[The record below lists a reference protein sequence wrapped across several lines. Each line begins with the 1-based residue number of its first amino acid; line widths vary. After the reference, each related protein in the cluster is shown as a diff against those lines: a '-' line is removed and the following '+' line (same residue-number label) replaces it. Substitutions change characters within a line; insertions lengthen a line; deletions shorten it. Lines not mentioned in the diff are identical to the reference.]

1 MGKDLTELGNLHRQL
16 VADRVG
22 PGEHEPTFLRETAI
36 KAKANK
42 CHRFQDLYRYLN
54 VEYRMW
60 CWPQL
65 NRNAAAGVDGVTV
78 VAYEKELKA
87 NIEAL
92 VERLKAKR
100 YRAKWVRRRYI
111 PKEGGKERPLGIAA
125 LEDKLIQLACA
136 KLLSVIYEQEF
147 MSGSYSYR
155 PERSALDGVRD
166 LTFDL
171 QYGV

>member
-1 MGKDLTELGNLHRQL
+1 
-16 VADRVG
+16 
-22 PGEHEPTFLRETAI
+22 
-36 KAKANK
+36 
-42 CHRFQDLYRYLN
+42 
-54 VEYRMW
+54 
-60 CWPQL
+60 
-65 NRNAAAGVDGVTV
+65 
-78 VAYEKELKA
+78 
-87 NIEAL
+87 
-92 VERLKAKR
+92 
-100 YRAKWVRRRYI
+100 
-111 PKEGGKERPLGIAA
+111 